1 MLGFMTVLF
10 WGILMITL
18 LYVCVLRLK
27 FVLRL
32 LLMTDFMVVSMF

>member
-18 LYVCVLRLK
+18 LSVCVCFEIEIR
-27 FVLRL
+27 VE
-32 LLMTDFMVVSMF
+32 VVVDD